1 MMLPLRDTS
10 LPSSNLKLCM
20 LTFIPVSLLTEAYP
34 SCSPWCVRMK
44 AMEFSQHVLPRPSM
58 EDDQHVD
65 FRSSFLYEGCY

>member
-10 LPSSNLKLCM
+10 PPSSNLKLCM

-65 FRSSFLYEGCY
+65 FRSSFLYEGCH